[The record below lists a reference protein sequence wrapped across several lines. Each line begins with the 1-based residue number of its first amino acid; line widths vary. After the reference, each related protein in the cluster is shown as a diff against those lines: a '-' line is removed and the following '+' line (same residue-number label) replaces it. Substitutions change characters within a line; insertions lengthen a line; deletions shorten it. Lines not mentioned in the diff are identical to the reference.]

1 MIFPAFVGPSY
12 VSQSPKAAV
21 QRCMNWYVEQI
32 EASGEPF
39 KTALFPTPG
48 CAEFATA
55 SQSPVR
61 GMIEQNG
68 RCFAVIGQVFY
79 EVKTDGTLPNHGTVT
94 FDTNPATFA
103 ANVDAG
109 DEIFVTS
116 GQKGYIFTLS
126 TDTFAEVLD
135 SGGASLGVEQG
146 EFLDGFFL
154 GLDSTTSTL
163 KISDANDGTT
173 WPALQYAQRT
183 AGSDPWQA
191 IVVAHRDIWLFGQ
204 QTSEVWYN
212 AGTSPFP
219 FAPIPG
225 AFLEEG
231 IVAPF
236 SAQRFG
242 NTVVWLGS
250 SEEGAGVVYMANG
263 YNPQRISTHAVEF
276 AIQGYARDGISIS
289 DAVAFTYQEDGHVFY
304 VLNFPTAKA
313 TWVFDG
319 TTQLWHERGTWTADK
334 VEYQAW
340 RPQYHAY
347 AFNKHL
353 VGDRELGTIY
363 QMGLD
368 KFVDAGGGPI
378 RRLRRTPHLSFDD
391 NWLFYKSFQVVL
403 DAGIGLTSGQ
413 GSDPQVM
420 MRWSSDGG
428 QTWGN
433 EHWVSAGKIG
443 EFGTRALWRRLG
455 RGYERVF
462 EVAVTDP
469 VPWRMVGAYLSMGQ
483 GLSRI

>member
-32 EASGEPF
+32 EAPGEPF

-48 CAEFATA
+48 VATFATA
-55 SQSPVR
+55 TESPVR

-68 RCFAVIGQVFY
+68 RCFTVIGQTFY
-79 EVKTDGTLPNHGTVT
+79 EVKSDGTLTNRGTVT

-126 TDTFAEVLD
+126 TDTFAEALD
-135 SGGASLGVEQG
+135 SGGSSLGVEQG
-146 EFLDGFFL
+146 AFLDGFFL
-154 GLDSTTSTL
+154 GLDNTTSTL

-173 WPALQYAQRT
+173 WPALQFAQRT

-191 IVVAHRDIWLFGQ
+191 MVVAHRDIWLFGQ

-242 NTVVWLGS
+242 STVVWLGS
-250 SEEGAGVVYMANG
+250 SEEGAGVVYMADG
-263 YNPQRISTHAVEF
+263 YNPRRISTHAVEF

-304 VLNFPTAKA
+304 VLNFPSAKA
-313 TWVFDG
+313 TWVYDG
-319 TTQLWHERGTWTADK
+319 TTNLWHERGTWNSDK

-363 QMGLD
+363 EMGLD
-368 KFVDAGGGPI
+368 KFTDAGGGPI
-378 RRLRRTPHLSFDD
+378 RRMRRTPHLSLDD
-391 NWLFYKSFQVVL
+391 NWLFYNSFQVVL

-455 RGYERVF
+455 RGYDRVF

-469 VPWRMVGAYLSMGQ
+469 VPWRMIGAYLSMGQ

>member
-32 EASGEPF
+32 EAAGEPF

-79 EVKTDGTLPNHGTVT
+79 EVKTDGTLTNHGTVT

-319 TTQLWHERGTWTADK
+319 TTQLWHERGTWNADK

-455 RGYERVF
+455 RGYDRVF